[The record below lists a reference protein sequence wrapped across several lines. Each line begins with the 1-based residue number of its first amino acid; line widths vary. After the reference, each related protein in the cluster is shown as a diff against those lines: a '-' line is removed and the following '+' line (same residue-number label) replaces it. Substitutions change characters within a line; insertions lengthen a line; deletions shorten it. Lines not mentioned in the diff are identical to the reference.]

1 MTNYQPLKNVKKN
14 AIFFKLFWYKVFVL
28 RGLQLLNFLVDS
40 VLISTNF
47 LTWDTTFYQS
57 TDQKNGREFFLLH
70 AQLEIYKTGKL
81 RPSQGLRFSF
91 HLKEINASHI
101 YANKMLISK
110 HLILVNQPSFT
121 SDVAPVSWLV
131 SIGSST
137 FASSS
142 LFSDSLSSDG
152 VGSGAWTVS

>member
-14 AIFFKLFWYKVFVL
+14 AIFFKVFWYKVFVL
-28 RGLQLLNFLVDS
+28 RELQLLNFLVDS
-40 VLISTNF
+40 VLISTYF

-57 TDQKNGREFFLLH
+57 TDQKGREFFLLH
-70 AQLEIYKTGKL
+70 AQLELYKIGKI

-101 YANKMLISK
+101 YANKMVISK

-121 SDVAPVSWLV
+121 SDVAGVSWLV

-142 LFSDSLSSDG
+142 FFSDSLSSDG